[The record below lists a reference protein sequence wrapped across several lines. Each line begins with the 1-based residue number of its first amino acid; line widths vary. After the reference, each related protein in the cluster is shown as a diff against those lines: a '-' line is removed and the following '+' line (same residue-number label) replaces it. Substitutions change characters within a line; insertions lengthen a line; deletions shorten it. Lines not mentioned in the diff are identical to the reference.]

1 LGEQLNMDHPKHI
14 YIAGPMTGLPEH
26 NFPAFH
32 AAADRLRQAGWD
44 VVNPAE
50 NFGGRTDLP
59 REDCLRAD
67 VALLVDCDAV
77 AVLGGW
83 EDSRGAKLEYLLAR
97 ELGMPVLGAENLQPL
112 QSAPV
117 PLVHLHRLRIR
128 REESSDTPEPVLD
141 EAKRITASDRQED
154 YGHPSQDFTR
164 TSQMWTGI
172 LAGKLR
178 DGAEVTPMDVPLCM
192 IAVKLARQAHRHKR
206 DNLVDIAGY
215 ARTAAMIAGD
225 E

>member
-1 LGEQLNMDHPKHI
+1 MSHPQRI
-14 YIAGPMTGLPEH
+14 YIAGPMTGLAEH

-32 AAADRLRQAGWD
+32 AAAARLRQAGWE

-59 REDCLRAD
+59 RETYLRND
-67 VALLVDCDAV
+67 VALLVDCNAV
-77 AVLGGW
+77 AMLSGW
-83 EDSRGAKLEYLLAR
+83 EESRGAKLEYLLAR
-97 ELGMPVLGAENLQPL
+97 ELGMPVLDSETLQPL
-112 QSAPV
+112 QDAPA
-117 PLVHLHRLRIR
+117 PLVHLHRLRVR
-128 REESSDTPEPVLD
+128 WEEAQETPGPILD
-141 EAKRITASDRQED
+141 EAKRITQSDRQDD
-154 YGHPSQDFTR
+154 YGHPSNDFAR
-164 TSQMWTGI
+164 TATMWTGV

-178 DGAEVTPMDVPLCM
+178 EGAEISAMDVPLCM

-215 ARTAAMIAGD
+215 ARTAAMVAGD

>member
-1 LGEQLNMDHPKHI
+1 MDRPKRI
-14 YIAGPMTGLPEH
+14 YIAGPMTGLAEH

-59 REDCLRAD
+59 RETYLRAD
-67 VALLVDCDAV
+67 VVLLVGCDAI
-77 AVLGGW
+77 AMLPDW

-97 ELGMPVLGAENLQPL
+97 ELGMPVVDVATFQPI

-128 REESSDTPEPVLD
+128 SEEPCETPEPVLD
-141 EAKRITASDRQED
+141 EAKRITASDRQDD
-154 YGHPSQDFTR
+154 YGHPSEDFAR
-164 TSQMWTGI
+164 TARMWTGI
-172 LAGKLR
+172 LAAKLHE
-178 DGAEVTPMDVPLCM
+178 GAEISAMDVPLCM

-215 ARTAAMIAGD
+215 ARTVAMVAGD